1 MTTQL
6 FRPALAGI
14 AFIPAAAAA
23 VVDWRT
29 HRVPNELVALSLL
42 PALLAVLLA
51 VLRGADPTRELLSL
65 SLGAVVMAV
74 PLLLVHVVAPAA
86 MGFGDVKLAAGLGA
100 GLGVLEPELGVRALA
115 VASGLALVAAAWK
128 RRSAMSFAPALVTGA
143 AVSLALAV
151 VPGWSVA

>member
-23 VVDWRT
+23 VADWRT
-29 HRVPNELVALSLL
+29 HRVPDGLVALTLV
-42 PALLAVLLA
+42 PALLAVLLP
-51 VLRGADPTRELLSL
+51 VLRGGDPTRGLLSL
-65 SLGAVVMAV
+65 SLGAIVMAV
-74 PLLLVHVVAPAA
+74 PLLLVHLVAPAA

-100 GLGVLEPELGVRALA
+100 GLGVLEPELAIPALA
-115 VASGLALVAAAWK
+115 VASVLALAAAAWK
-128 RRSAMSFAPALVTGA
+128 RRSAMPFGPALVAGA
-143 AVSLALAV
+143 AASLALAA